1 MDIFVGKLVRGN
13 EEYGNGL
20 VIGVTEPRDPCIVS
34 HIIKVRFP
42 KVGQTQFHH
51 ILAGVEPE
59 KQSVRFIEPSPGSKW
74 RNEDGSIKMN
84 DLK

>member
-1 MDIFVGKLVRGN
+1 MDIFVGKLVKGD
-13 EEYGNGL
+13 EELGNGL
-20 VIGVTEPRDPCIVS
+20 VIAVTEPKDPCIVS
-34 HIIKVRFP
+34 HIVKVRYP
-42 KVGQTQFHH
+42 SSGQTQFHH

-59 KQSVRFIEPSPGSKW
+59 QQSVQFIEPSPDSKW

>member
-20 VIGVTEPRDPCIVS
+20 VIGVTEPRDPSIVS

-51 ILAGVEPE
+51 ILAGVEPG
-59 KQSVRFIEPSPGSKW
+59 KQSVRFIEPLPGSKW

>member
-34 HIIKVRFP
+34 HIVKVRFP

-51 ILAGVEPE
+51 ILTGVKPE
-59 KQSVRFIEPSPGSKW
+59 KQSVRFIETSPDSKW